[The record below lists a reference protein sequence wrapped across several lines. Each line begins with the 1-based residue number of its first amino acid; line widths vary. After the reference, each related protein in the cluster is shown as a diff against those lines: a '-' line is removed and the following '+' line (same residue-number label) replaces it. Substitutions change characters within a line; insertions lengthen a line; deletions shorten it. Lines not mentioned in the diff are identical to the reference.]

1 MKGFMKSISAALISA
16 VMVAAIAFPA
26 SAAGTNYTPVSA
38 QDATFSKYLI
48 VDNGATAPDTTFTYS
63 ISSADVTEQA
73 ATAAN
78 GTTPGTLRVY
88 KGTGTPTI
96 APVSFSKSDTAETS
110 TLVTDYKTYKK
121 TITINMSSVTFSEPG
136 VYRYYIEEADSTLG
150 GMYCDVDYTTPAL
163 TTEGSRFRT
172 LDVYVEDA
180 STETATGTTKELKIT
195 GYIMYEGKVT
205 AAPSSSSS
213 ASSGTAITDTKAI
226 EVNAA
231 NGAEVVEG
239 GNAVP
244 KSDRYVNYYTSQ
256 SLTFG
261 KVVTGNQGSRDK
273 YFKFT
278 LKLNSPSTA
287 TVSVDVS
294 HADGTVAAGV
304 NSATTV
310 SGTNVT
316 SIDLTAGTVVSTDF
330 YLQHGQYIIV
340 NGLPVGTTYEL
351 TEDAEGYES
360 TAGITQAVSVINW
373 DGVAGNDALS
383 DSITGTIAIDDKDA
397 TTTGDGDIHTGFTN
411 DKQGIIPTGVLMTMT
426 PVVVIAVIAVAGVAF
441 FAVRG
446 AKRKA
451 VELAEADAEE
461 SEAE

>member
-1 MKGFMKSISAALISA
+1 MKGFMKSI
-16 VMVAAIAFPA
+16 

-38 QDATFSKYLI
+38 QNATFSKYLI

-63 ISSADVTEQA
+63 ISSTDVTEQD

-96 APVSFSKSDTAETS
+96 APVSFRHDDTAETS

-195 GYIMYEGKVT
+195 G
-205 AAPSSSSS
+205 
-213 ASSGTAITDTKAI
+213 TKAI

-239 GNAVP
+239 GKAVP

-316 SIDLTAGTVVSTDF
+316 SIDLTAGNEVSTDF

-351 TEDAEGYES
+351 IEDAEGYES
-360 TAGITQAVSVINW
+360 TAGIAQAVSVINW

-383 DSITGTIAIDDKDA
+383 DSTTGTIAIDDNDA

-441 FAVRG
+441 FVVRG